1 VASFSGDSRRTVD
14 SAMTSLSIII
24 PVMNEAENIAQVH
37 QEIVQVCEANG
48 YRYEI
53 IIVDDGSSDRT
64 GEVAAHLTPVKLI
77 CFQKNFGQTAA
88 MDAGISHSRYNYI
101 VTMDGDRQ
109 NDPHDIPRL
118 LKHLEKNDLD
128 AVAGWRVNRRDN
140 TGKRLMSR
148 GANFLRSVLLK
159 DGIHDS
165 GCSLKVF
172 KRSCFDHLRLY
183 GEMHRFIPAL
193 LKIKGFRIG
202 ELEVNHR
209 PRLAGRTKYDW
220 RRTIKG
226 FVDILSV
233 WFWNKYA
240 VRPLHLLGGGGL
252 VCLLMGMITIIYTF
266 FLFLGGEDMS
276 SSAFPLLAAF
286 LTITGIQLFISGLLA
301 DVMMKIYFEKTND
314 TAYTIKEIIENGS
327 APTGKVRSD
336 GASTS
341 LSP

>member
-1 VASFSGDSRRTVD
+1 
-14 SAMTSLSIII
+14 MTNLSIII
-24 PVMNEAENIAQVH
+24 PVMNEAENIAALH
-37 QEIVQVCEANG
+37 QEIVEVCEHHG

-53 IIVDDGSSDRT
+53 IIVDDGSTDET
-64 GEVAAHLTPVKLI
+64 AQIAAKLRPVKLV

-88 MDAGISHSRYNYI
+88 MDAGIAHAKYDYI

-118 LKHLEKNDLD
+118 VAYLEENRLD
-128 AVAGWRVNRRDN
+128 AVSGWRVNRRDK
-140 TGKRLMSR
+140 TGKRLVSR
-148 GANFLRSVLLK
+148 GAHFLRRMLLK

-165 GCSLKVF
+165 GCSLKIYR
-172 KRSCFDHLRLY
+172 RSCFDHVRLY

-202 ELEVNHR
+202 ELPVNHR
-209 PRLAGRTKYDW
+209 PRVAGRTKYDW

-252 VCLLMGMITIIYTF
+252 VCLLMGMITIAYTF
-266 FLFLGGEDMS
+266 FLFLRGEDMS
-276 SSAFPLLAAF
+276 NSAFPLLAAF
-286 LTITGIQLFISGLLA
+286 LTITGIQLFVSGLLA
-301 DVMMKIYFEKTND
+301 DVLMKIYFEKTND
-314 TAYTIKEIIENGS
+314 TAYTIREVIENDTEQHGRNESGDQS
-327 APTGKVRSD
+327 AQTAAVRKAQS
-336 GASTS
+336 
-341 LSP
+341 

>member
-1 VASFSGDSRRTVD
+1 
-14 SAMTSLSIII
+14 MTSLSIII
-24 PVMNEAENIAQVH
+24 PVMNEAENIVALH
-37 QEIVQVCEANG
+37 QEIVQVCETNA

-53 IIVDDGSSDRT
+53 IIVDDGSTDGT
-64 GEVAAHLTPVKLI
+64 VEVAAGLRPVKLV

-88 MDAGISHSRYNYI
+88 LDAGIDHAQYDYI

-118 LKHLEKNDLD
+118 VQYLEENNLD
-128 AVAGWRVNRRDN
+128 AVSGWRVNRRDK
-140 TGKRLMSR
+140 TAKRLVSR
-148 GANFLRSVLLK
+148 GANLLRALLLK

-165 GCSLKVF
+165 GCSLKIYR
-172 KRSCFDHLRLY
+172 RSCFEHVRLY

-193 LKIKGFRIG
+193 LKIKGFQIG
-202 ELEVNHR
+202 ELAVNHR
-209 PRLAGRTKYDW
+209 PRVAGSTKYDW

-252 VCLLMGMITIIYTF
+252 ICLLMGMITVLYTF
-266 FLFLGGEDMS
+266 FLFLRGEDMS
-276 SSAFPLLAAF
+276 NSAFPLLAAF

-301 DVMMKIYFEKTND
+301 DVLMKIYFEKTND
-314 TAYTIKEIIENGS
+314 TAYTIRKVIVNGMEH
-327 APTGKVRSD
+327 AATQKNDTG
-336 GASTS
+336 
-341 LSP
+341 